1 MSFSWS
7 HGRTRPAGGHRA
19 SIAGGTLLL
28 AAGAIVLAACGGGT
42 SSHSSTA
49 TQPPASQSSSAPPA
63 ASASSPAASTPTSPT
78 VIGVSNARF
87 GPILTDARGMTL
99 YIATGDTATQ
109 TGCTADCLN
118 FWPPLILPAG
128 QGQPVAGPGVT
139 GLGTFMRS
147 DGIQVT
153 YHGKPLYTWSKD
165 TAPGQVTG
173 EGVVDSG
180 GTWHVA
186 TVAGTTPSAA
196 TPQPSAPAPTT
207 VPASPPSTAAPS
219 SGGASF

>member
-7 HGRTRPAGGHRA
+7 HDRTRLAGGHRA
-19 SIAGGTLLL
+19 SIVGGTLLL
-28 AAGAIVLAACGGGT
+28 AAGATLLAGCGGGS

-49 TQPPASQSSSAPPA
+49 TQPPGTQSSGAAPTTG
-63 ASASSPAASTPTSPT
+63 ASSHAMSTPT
-78 VIGVSNARF
+78 VIRGSNAEF
-87 GPILTDARGMTL
+87 GPILADAKGMTL

-109 TGCTADCLN
+109 SGCTGACLN
-118 FWPPLILPAG
+118 VWPPLILPAG
-128 QGQPVAGPGVT
+128 QTQPVAGPGVT

-153 YHGKPLYTWSKD
+153 YHGKPLYTWTKD
-165 TAPGQVTG
+165 TAPGQITG

-186 TVAGTTPSAA
+186 TVGGASPSAA
-196 TPQPSAPAPTT
+196 TTQPPAPATT
-207 VPASPPSTAAPS
+207 NIPASPPTTKAPS

>member
-1 MSFSWS
+1 MSFNRS
-7 HGRTRPAGGHRA
+7 HDRTRLAGGHRA
-19 SIAGGTLLL
+19 SIAGGTPLLV
-28 AAGAIVLAACGGGT
+28 AGAMLLAACGGGT

-49 TQPPASQSSSAPPA
+49 TQPPGTQSAGAAPATSASPPA
-63 ASASSPAASTPTSPT
+63 PSTPT
-78 VIGVSNARF
+78 VISVHNGKF
-87 GPILTDARGMTL
+87 GPILTDAKGMTL
-99 YIATGDTATQ
+99 YIATGDTATKS
-109 TGCTADCLN
+109 GCTGDCLN

-128 QGQPVAGPGVT
+128 QTQPVAGPGVT

-147 DGIQVT
+147 DGTQVT

-196 TPQPSAPAPTT
+196 APQPGPGPTT
-207 VPASPPSTAAPS
+207 VPAAPPTTKAPS

>member
-1 MSFSWS
+1 
-7 HGRTRPAGGHRA
+7 
-19 SIAGGTLLL
+19 
-28 AAGAIVLAACGGGT
+28 
-42 SSHSSTA
+42 
-49 TQPPASQSSSAPPA
+49 
-63 ASASSPAASTPTSPT
+63 
-78 VIGVSNARF
+78 VISVSNAKY
-87 GPILTDARGMTL
+87 GPILADAKGMTL
-99 YIATGDTATQ
+99 YIATGDTATT
-109 TGCTADCLN
+109 TGCTGGCLN

-128 QGQPVAGPGVT
+128 QTQPVAGPGVT

-147 DGIQVT
+147 DGTQVT
-153 YHGKPLYTWSKD
+153 YRGKPLYTWSKD

-196 TPQPSAPAPTT
+196 TPQSPAPAPTT
-207 VPASPPSTAAPS
+207 VPPSPPTTKAPS

>member
-1 MSFSWS
+1 
-7 HGRTRPAGGHRA
+7 
-19 SIAGGTLLL
+19 
-28 AAGAIVLAACGGGT
+28 
-42 SSHSSTA
+42 
-49 TQPPASQSSSAPPA
+49 
-63 ASASSPAASTPTSPT
+63 
-78 VIGVSNARF
+78 VISVSNAKF
-87 GPILTDARGMTL
+87 GPILTDAKGMTL
-99 YIATGDTATQ
+99 YIATGDTATT
-109 TGCTADCLN
+109 TGCTGDCLN
-118 FWPPLILPAG
+118 LWPPLILPAG
-128 QGQPVAGPGVT
+128 QTQPVAGPGVT

-165 TAPGQVTG
+165 TAPGQLTG

-196 TPQPSAPAPTT
+196 TPQTTAPPAQNAPTT
-207 VPASPPSTAAPS
+207 VPASPPTTKAPS